1 MMAGDMLWRMDDRIS
16 AKYHD
21 GRRRRICNVCL
32 HSSAGLYNNKNFI
45 VGGEDDMDAQI
56 WRHS

>member
-1 MMAGDMLWRMDDRIS
+1 MIGYRWSLVLNTTTVKEGESVMFA
-16 AKYHD
+16 
-21 GRRRRICNVCL
+21 L